1 MQLVSSDI
9 LALSSEAESFPE
21 DDIDRVFEKLQK
33 LEPPKDII
41 KQILANVKQLPASQ
55 RYPRPSAPSDGW
67 LEEQEEAS
75 D

>member
-1 MQLVSSDI
+1 MQFLSSDT

-21 DDIDRVFEKLQK
+21 DDIDRLFEKLQK

-41 KQILANVKQLPASQ
+41 KQILANIKQLPASQ
-55 RYPRPSAPSDGW
+55 RHPRSSAPSDAWPG
-67 LEEQEEAS
+67 EQEEAS